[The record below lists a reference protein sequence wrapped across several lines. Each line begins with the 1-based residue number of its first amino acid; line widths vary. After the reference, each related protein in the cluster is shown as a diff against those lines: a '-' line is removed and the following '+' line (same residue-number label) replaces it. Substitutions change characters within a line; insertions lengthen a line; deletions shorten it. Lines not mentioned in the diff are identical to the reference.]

1 MCLLERKLNGILLK
15 VTMGISLDSR
25 TIAKYAVV
33 SVIYGDY
40 AKDTINSLP
49 MHTSPMAQK
58 YIPFKSNYGDY
69 EYCLFYVLEFEGVIC
84 SNEISI

>member
-1 MCLLERKLNGILLK
+1 MLLK
-15 VTMGISLDSR
+15 VSAMGISLDSR

-49 MHTSPMAQK
+49 ILLPMAQN

-69 EYCLFYVLEFEGVIC
+69 EYCLFYVLEFEE
-84 SNEISI
+84 NLFK

>member
-1 MCLLERKLNGILLK
+1 MEFSSKSQ
-15 VTMGISLDSR
+15 GISLDSR

-49 MHTSPMAQK
+49 MHSSPMAQK
-58 YIPFKSNYGDY
+58 YIPFKSNYGTT
-69 EYCLFYVLEFEGVIC
+69 
-84 SNEISI
+84 SIVYSMF

>member
-1 MCLLERKLNGILLK
+1 MYLLERKLNYAPQSQCN
-15 VTMGISLDSR
+15 GISLDSR

-49 MHTSPMAQK
+49 YTPPHGSK
-58 YIPFKSNYGDY
+58 
-69 EYCLFYVLEFEGVIC
+69 LH
-84 SNEISI
+84 SI